1 MASFLVGFL
10 LPSLLLAGW
19 ILYLLTF
26 GNLQPKMVVDLDKRG
41 AQTPKLHLNIVYLL
55 GSSYS
60 IKLQGAKDVSSHP
73 PFCFSYDLPI

>member
-1 MASFLVGFL
+1 
-10 LPSLLLAGW
+10 
-19 ILYLLTF
+19 
-26 GNLQPKMVVDLDKRG
+26 MVVDLDKRG